1 MARRKRKSTGSA
13 GRFGAR
19 YGRKARRLVAEI
31 EDARMVK
38 HQCPSCKYH
47 AVRRVDS
54 SIWGCKKCGY
64 TFTGGAHIPS
74 TSTGS
79 IALRSIK
86 KSMR

>member
-1 MARRKRKSTGSA
+1 MAKRKLKSA
-13 GRFGAR
+13 GGFGTR

-31 EDARMVK
+31 EEARDAK
-38 HQCPSCKYH
+38 HECPSCEYP
-47 AVRRVDS
+47 AVRRIDS
-54 SIWGCKKCGY
+54 SIWSCKKCGH